1 MKLILFSLTL
11 VFACLGLFVSPNTVA
26 AETRLQHGCEIRLAT
41 NGTHWVKND
50 PTCGFWSDGSETR
63 TPWPASDP
71 DPLPPTD
78 PVDPDPE
85 DPVDVDPEEPSD
97 PEDPDTP
104 TDPVTPTDLVDPPT
118 DDGDGKDNNG
128 HGNGDEGDCSGS
140 GCTDPDNPGKKPDD
154 KPGKDKPKKP

>member
-11 VFACLGLFVSPNTVA
+11 AFACLGLFVSPNTVA

-71 DPLPPTD
+71 DPLPPT
-78 PVDPDPE
+78 DPDPE

-154 KPGKDKPKKP
+154 KSGKDKHKKP